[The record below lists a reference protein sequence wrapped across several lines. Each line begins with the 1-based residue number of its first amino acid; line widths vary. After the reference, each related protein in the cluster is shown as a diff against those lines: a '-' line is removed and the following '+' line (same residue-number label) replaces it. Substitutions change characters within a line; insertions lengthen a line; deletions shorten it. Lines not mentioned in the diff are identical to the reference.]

1 MKKML
6 VYEGAGVNAD
16 TLRIVVQ
23 NGESTAFDKKY
34 YCGYDY
40 SWSEIFATPEK
51 PLKHNLIQQIAD
63 RYGVKDIDYL
73 KGEQLVFCHIQT

>member
-23 NGESTAFDKKY
+23 DSENTAFDKKY

-40 SWSEIFATPEK
+40 SWCEIFATPQK
-51 PLKHNLIQQIAD
+51 PLKRDLIQQISV
-63 RYGVKDIDYL
+63 RFGVENIEYL
-73 KGEQLVFCHIQT
+73 KGERLTI

>member
-1 MKKML
+1 MRKMS
-6 VYEGAGVNAD
+6 VYEGSGVNAD

-23 NGESTAFDKKY
+23 DGESTAFDKKY

-51 PLKHNLIQQIAD
+51 PLKRDLIQQIAEQFD
-63 RYGVKDIDYL
+63 VKDIEYL
-73 KGEQLVFCHIQT
+73 EGERLVF